1 MAPLTQA
8 WGFGPEHRSVVPA
21 AAQIEAGRAAVG
33 WRGLQLDAARG
44 TVTKTHPGLQA
55 DLGGIA
61 KGHGVDLAA
70 LALEAGGVEHYMV
83 EVGGEVRTRGHNP
96 QGRAWQIGIEEP
108 DAMPQ
113 RARGLASVSVV
124 ADSCMLADALATAL
138 IVMGPERGFALA
150 QQLALPALFI
160 VREPQGGLRDQ
171 ATPAYAALTRGA
183 AA

>member
-1 MAPLTQA
+1 MPFALSKDFLAVLAAAQLVSELSAGAFDVSVAPLTQA

-44 TVTKTHPGLQA
+44 TVTKTHAGLQA

-83 EVGGEVRTRGHNP
+83 EVGAIRTRST
-96 QGRAWQIGIEEP
+96 RAP
-108 DAMPQ
+108 P
-113 RARGLASVSVV
+113 SPS
-124 ADSCMLADALATAL
+124 ATAW
-138 IVMGPERGFALA
+138 
-150 QQLALPALFI
+150 LPF
-160 VREPQGGLRDQ
+160 RWWP
-171 ATPAYAALTRGA
+171 TAACSPTRWPRRSS
-183 AA
+183 